1 MIRETDLTVRLR
13 WAYTCT
19 FSFVFSSNRIYYI
32 SFNEEITLLEGI
44 IMKLDLVKTVKE
56 LVDYSGRVHRTETV
70 FGMFGIHT
78 DPATVIK
85 DVITI
90 VASNVKE

>member
-1 MIRETDLTVRLR
+1 
-13 WAYTCT
+13 
-19 FSFVFSSNRIYYI
+19 
-32 SFNEEITLLEGI
+32 
-44 IMKLDLVKTVKE
+44 MKLDLVKTVKE